1 MRKIAVFFPGIGYTV
16 DKPLMYYSRKL
27 AEAAGYEIRLLPYGG
42 FPDKVRGD
50 RAKMEQ
56 SYETALAQA
65 ERMISDL
72 DFEQYEEILFVGK
85 SVGTIVAAAVAS
97 RSKEAE
103 RIRLA
108 LYTPLEETFSFPFEK
123 AVVFTGSADPWVG
136 KEKSRIPGLC
146 QKRGIPCWV
155 CPDGNHSLETGDVKK
170 DLENMQSIMEKTELF
185 ICQ

>member
-1 MRKIAVFFPGIGYTV
+1 MRTIEVA
-16 DKPLMYYSRKL
+16 RKL

-103 RIRLA
+103 R
-108 LYTPLEETFSFPFEK
+108 
-123 AVVFTGSADPWVG
+123 
-136 KEKSRIPGLC
+136 C
-146 QKRGIPCWV
+146 
-155 CPDGNHSLETGDVKK
+155 
-170 DLENMQSIMEKTELF
+170 F
-185 ICQ
+185 I